1 MALPKRRFSHSR
13 TRKKR
18 THKKLAQVKPSL
30 CPHCKSAKLSH
41 QICMVCGYYGD
52 KQLIEIKQKK
62 KKEKKQ

>member
-18 THKKLAQVKPSL
+18 THKKLGQVKRSV
-30 CPHCKSAKLSH
+30 CSHCKTEKLPH

-52 KQLIEIKQKK
+52 RQMIEIKQKK